1 MDPDSTWWIGDN
13 EVCWEAPTPP
23 PGVRISGYQLVRGVE
38 VTPADGG
45 PPELQWVPWG
55 PVMMDIGGELDGG
68 CLQVDTFEID
78 VTEYIVDVLHW
89 HHTPTAIRR
98 RTWGEVKRTV
108 QTLLGRK
115 PLNRRGPLEGRVP
128 TSYLVDASRS
138 GFGSA

>member
-1 MDPDSTWWIGDN
+1 MAQGHAMDPDSTWWVGEN
-13 EVCWEAPTPP
+13 EVCWDAPTPP

-55 PVMMDIGGELDGG
+55 PVIQDIGGKFDGG

-89 HHTPTAIRR
+89 HHTPTTIRR
-98 RTWGEVKRTV
+98 RTWGEVKRTLHTV
-108 QTLLGRK
+108 
-115 PLNRRGPLEGRVP
+115 GPEAVEKE
-128 TSYLVDASRS
+128 ASP
-138 GFGSA
+138 